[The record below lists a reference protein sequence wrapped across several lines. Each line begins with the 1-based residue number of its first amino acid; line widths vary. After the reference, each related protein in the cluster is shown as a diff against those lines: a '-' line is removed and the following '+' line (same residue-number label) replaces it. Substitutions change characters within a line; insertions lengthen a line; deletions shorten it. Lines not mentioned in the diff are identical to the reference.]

1 MEKRMAELEVQQRAA
16 AAPAAG
22 GDTTEWRELM
32 EKRVLELAEVQ
43 QQAAS
48 AAAASADVFEWRQL
62 VEKRLCQLEEGA
74 LAAEERSNDL
84 AGALLDLVP
93 EGGAPR
99 TAAAWRDPLRRA
111 VENLQADV
119 SALRADAKSA
129 PPTATA
135 DFGAAAGKLDELRS
149 RMAALE
155 GALRDA
161 GVVSPAA
168 MESRLH
174 RQRFEEAC
182 RTSAWRPTVT
192 LRDVCFEHKV
202 ASNIMKFAGN
212 FAGLTGF
219 FTVLD
224 RVGEKRI
231 VKRLRAEA
239 RLAALTEEVQA
250 HPTATNVAALAHEL
264 ATAMNAHASANAV
277 CAADIAVQRGRA
289 IVSIGA
295 CASRQD
301 LDRVVRLVQDEGALT
316 DHELRRL
323 VADAMDRF
331 EEEQRIG
338 DLRRRLRW
346 ANEIMSIDQ
355 LQNLIA
361 SAQQKNLEAWEMA
374 AAERRIG
381 ELQAARLGEEMKRA
395 LRAAK
400 PNWTDH
406 NITAAR
412 AKLAKVGILSLG
424 ELQKE
429 ILPETG
435 TVNELL
441 RAQGEKAFSEETL
454 QALRTALL

>member
-277 CAADIAVQRGRA
+277 CAAD
-289 IVSIGA
+289 
-295 CASRQD
+295 